1 MSTRTESAPRK
12 AAIYTV
18 LTVVS
23 VLFVVPLLWLLSIAF
38 KNAGELSSAAWL
50 PHSLRWA
57 NFHDA
62 LTLIPFGRYA
72 LTSLLLATVQGAL
85 ATLSSAMVGFG
96 FARLRARG
104 KRPLFLVVVA
114 TLMLPQI
121 VTLIPTYLIF
131 ARIHLIYTYW
141 PWVLWG
147 LGGSA
152 FLIFLFRQ
160 TFTSMP
166 MDLEDRRLRLLP
178 DLRHDLPAPGQG
190 GHGRRVH
197 PVVHRGLGRL
207 HRAVT
212 LPQPGPDDARGRPE
226 QRLPDQCRN
235 PAQQRAG
242 RRGDPLHP
250 PRTAALRGRAAGLHR
265 RIHDL
270 RVEIAARSRA
280 FRGPPIAV
288 ERWALAS
295 SRARGDRSL
304 PIRRRR
310 QRQMAGL
317 PVPG

>member
-23 VLFVVPLLWLLSIAF
+23 LLFVVPLLWLLSIAF

-72 LTSLLLATVQGAL
+72 VTSLLLATVQGAL

-166 MDLEDRRLRLLP
+166 MDLEDAAIIDGCGYFRIFATIFLP
-178 DLRHDLPAPGQG
+178 LAK
-190 GHGRRVH
+190 
-197 PVVHRGLGRL
+197 
-207 HRAVT
+207 AVT
-212 LPQPGPDDARGRPE
+212 AAGFILSFTAAWGDFIAPSLFLSQDQTTLAVGLSNGYQTSAGTPLNNALAAGAILYILPVLLLFVVA
-226 QRLPDQCRN
+226 
-235 PAQQRAG
+235 QRAFIG
-242 RRGDPLHP
+242 GFM
-250 PRTAALRGRAAGLHR
+250 TSGLK
-265 RIHDL
+265 
-270 RVEIAARSRA
+270 
-280 FRGPPIAV
+280 
-288 ERWALAS
+288 
-295 SRARGDRSL
+295 
-304 PIRRRR
+304 
-310 QRQMAGL
+310 
-317 PVPG
+317 

>member
-166 MDLEDRRLRLLP
+166 MDLEDAAIIDGCGYFRIFATIFLP
-178 DLRHDLPAPGQG
+178 LAK
-190 GHGRRVH
+190 
-197 PVVHRGLGRL
+197 
-207 HRAVT
+207 AVT
-212 LPQPGPDDARGRPE
+212 AAGFILSFTAAWGDFIAPSLFLSQDQTTLAVGLSNGYQTSAGTPLNNALAAGAILYILPVLLLFMVA
-226 QRLPDQCRN
+226 
-235 PAQQRAG
+235 QRAFIG
-242 RRGDPLHP
+242 GFM
-250 PRTAALRGRAAGLHR
+250 TSGLK
-265 RIHDL
+265 
-270 RVEIAARSRA
+270 
-280 FRGPPIAV
+280 
-288 ERWALAS
+288 
-295 SRARGDRSL
+295 
-304 PIRRRR
+304 
-310 QRQMAGL
+310 
-317 PVPG
+317 

>member
-12 AAIYTV
+12 VAIYTV

-72 LTSLLLATVQGAL
+72 LTSLRLATVQGAL

-166 MDLEDRRLRLLP
+166 MDLEDAAIIDGCGYFRIFATIFLP
-178 DLRHDLPAPGQG
+178 LAK
-190 GHGRRVH
+190 
-197 PVVHRGLGRL
+197 
-207 HRAVT
+207 AVT
-212 LPQPGPDDARGRPE
+212 AAGFILSFTAAWGDFIAPSLFLSQDRTTLAVGLSNGYQTSAGTPLNNALAAGAILYILPVLLLFVVA
-226 QRLPDQCRN
+226 
-235 PAQQRAG
+235 QRAFIG
-242 RRGDPLHP
+242 GFM
-250 PRTAALRGRAAGLHR
+250 TSGLK
-265 RIHDL
+265 
-270 RVEIAARSRA
+270 
-280 FRGPPIAV
+280 
-288 ERWALAS
+288 
-295 SRARGDRSL
+295 
-304 PIRRRR
+304 
-310 QRQMAGL
+310 
-317 PVPG
+317 